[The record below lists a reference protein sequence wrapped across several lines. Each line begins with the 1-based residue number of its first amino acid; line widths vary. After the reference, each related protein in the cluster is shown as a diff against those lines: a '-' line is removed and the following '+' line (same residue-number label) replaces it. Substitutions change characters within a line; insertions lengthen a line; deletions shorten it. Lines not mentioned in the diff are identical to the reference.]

1 MNSFFLFCCH
11 LFLIFC
17 ISLTSCVS
25 REKQV
30 KKAELHHQLAVSL
43 MRKCRNSAALVE
55 LRKALKLKPQ
65 DPFVHKSLALLYFQF
80 KKYNKSIEHLK
91 KALKIK
97 PDFTDAHVH
106 LGRSLIEIGKWKE
119 GLKELK
125 KTQEDL
131 TYQNRE
137 NLHVHIGLAHYK
149 RKNFF
154 QAEKHF
160 NESRMIKTEDCMTA
174 LYHAKSLYYLGKYQ
188 KALDILEPAKLWCEK
203 NLSWCSSPS
212 FEPYFFTALAYYK
225 KGNRQ
230 KALFHLEIFL
240 EKTKDS
246 EYLEEAKKY
255 QKLWKDPS

>member
-1 MNSFFLFCCH
+1 MMGKFLLICYSVLLVFCMG
-11 LFLIFC
+11 
-17 ISLTSCVS
+17 LTSCVS
-25 REKQV
+25 REKQT

-43 MRKCRNSAALVE
+43 MRKCKNPSALVE

-80 KKYNKSIEHLK
+80 KKYKKSIRHLK
-91 KALKIK
+91 EALKIK
-97 PDFTDAHVH
+97 PDFTDARVH
-106 LGRSLIEIGKWKE
+106 LGRSLIEIGKWEE

-125 KTQEDL
+125 RAKEDL
-131 TYQNRE
+131 AYQNRE
-137 NLHVHIGLAHYK
+137 NVHIHIGLAHYN

-154 QAEKHF
+154 LAEKHF
-160 NESRMIKTEDCMTA
+160 NESRMIKTEECVAA

-203 NLSWCSSPS
+203 NLSWCASPS
-212 FEPYFFTALAYYK
+212 FEPYFFAALSYNK

-230 KALFHLEIFL
+230 KALFHLKIFL
-240 EKTKDS
+240 EKAKDS

-255 QKLWKDPS
+255 QKLWKD